1 MRQANC
7 TTGSHGPTLRSI
19 STQVSMRSQGDGK
32 EQRGKYIKFCHQ
44 SIHLLKFGI
53 KVKFKSFHVSF
64 SLQLENENSR
74 LKSQITD
81 LRIKLNQVIV
91 NE

>member
-19 STQVSMRSQGDGK
+19 STQVSMRTQGDGK

-44 SIHLLKFGI
+44 SIHLLKFWYKGEI
-53 KVKFKSFHVSF
+53 
-64 SLQLENENSR
+64 
-74 LKSQITD
+74 
-81 LRIKLNQVIV
+81 
-91 NE
+91 